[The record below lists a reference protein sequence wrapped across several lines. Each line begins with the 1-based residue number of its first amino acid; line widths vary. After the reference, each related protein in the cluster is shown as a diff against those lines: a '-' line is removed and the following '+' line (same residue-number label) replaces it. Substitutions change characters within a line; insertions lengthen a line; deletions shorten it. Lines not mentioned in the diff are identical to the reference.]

1 MTVFH
6 GAMTLCIPAGMGCRP
21 QMLLDENVS
30 KSATN
35 PRELV
40 LTRRLRV
47 LYEEP
52 ENLTSV
58 LF

>member
-6 GAMTLCIPAGMGCRP
+6 GAMTLCIPAGMGYRP
-21 QMLLDENVS
+21 QMLLDENIS
-30 KSATN
+30 KSATS

-47 LYEEP
+47 LYKKS
-52 ENLTSV
+52 ENLASV